1 MASCLSLPLLTRG
14 GLLGSFPLLLI
25 GRVFLTLL
33 FVSLCVDGALD
44 CDTSIL
50 SQPLV
55 LYLVLCKCLCIAR
68 FFPATVQLFLL
79 SLCLSL
85 GLDLPAN

>member
-1 MASCLSLPLLTRG
+1 MALCLPLPLLSRG
-14 GLLGSFPLLLI
+14 HHLGSFPLLLV

-50 SQPLV
+50 SQLLV
-55 LYLVLCKCLCIAR
+55 LYLVL
-68 FFPATVQLFLL
+68 
-79 SLCLSL
+79 
-85 GLDLPAN
+85 